1 MIQAPMSRDEI
12 DDLRRRLL
20 DESTMPLTTQIA
32 LLKSDVTKLVSEIAR
47 LKGELSDSMMHQ
59 LSLFDEMQATAD
71 SAHRDGAQQMQQA
84 ALEVCCPTC
93 APVIKII
100 PLERQ
105 LQ

>member
-1 MIQAPMSRDEI
+1 MNQAMSRDEI

-20 DESTMPLTTQIA
+20 DESTMPLSTQIQ

-47 LKGELSDSMMHQ
+47 LKGELSDSLMHQ

-71 SAHRDGAQQMQQA
+71 SAHADGARQMQQA
-84 ALEVCCPTC
+84 ALEICCPACT
-93 APVIKII
+93 
-100 PLERQ
+100 PLIQALPLDRQ